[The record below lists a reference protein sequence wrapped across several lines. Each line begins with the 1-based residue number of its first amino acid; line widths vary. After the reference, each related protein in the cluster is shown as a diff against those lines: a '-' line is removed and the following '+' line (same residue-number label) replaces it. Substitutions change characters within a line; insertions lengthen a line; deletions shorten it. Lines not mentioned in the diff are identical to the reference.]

1 MFVYWLNAAV
11 CIVLCSICM
20 LLKVRNRSLFK
31 GMCSDRKCHDFWVMG
46 PNQSTKCTNPSQSQG
61 QLQRA
66 QAICILS
73 NRGAAFWEPVMKRN
87 ILKKYYFKWPY
98 IGLKYSELTFPWS
111 QSTRKA
117 WPYTIFLQGYTSL
130 KIDLSLIWVQN
141 EFQSKQA
148 QTFLF
153 NFLLVDLVPDSE
165 FTVMKLYPFLCKLI
179 ISSSVSQSN

>member
-73 NRGAAFWEPVMKRN
+73 NRGAAFWEAVMKRN
-87 ILKKYYFKWPY
+87 IKKNTILNDPTLDSNTVSWPSL
-98 IGLKYSELTFPWS
+98 GVKVLGRHDPTLF
-111 QSTRKA
+111 
-117 WPYTIFLQGYTSL
+117 FLQGYTSL